1 MANMIANIPI
11 TVSSCAE
18 NLRIESANT
27 SLRVFV
33 SAPILV
39 SRSPD
44 RAWLAQARQQVDRLG
59 LPLLD
64 RVGLRMTSPVERE
77 RVDLPDERDLLVPRD
92 PLRQARIVGGG
103 APVGIED
110 RGPRSGE
117 VRQLARLA
125 QGE

>member
-1 MANMIANIPI
+1 
-11 TVSSCAE
+11 CA
-18 NLRIESANT
+18 LRPRAD
-27 SLRVFV
+27 
-33 SAPILV
+33 APGPASGAPARSGETARV
-39 SRSPD
+39 SRV
-44 RAWLAQARQQVDRLG
+44 AWLAQARQQVDRLG

-125 QGE
+125 Q